1 MSDTYSMN
9 RLYFVTCLL
18 LLVIGCQTPKQ
29 VITPTFPNHS
39 EQINLNRIKMITK
52 AESNHSDSKEGKK
65 PLASEPGVSIEY
77 SENKIPFIQ
86 LDLFFEDAG
95 ISIIE
100 EIIAGTILEHHIIA
114 LNQKGEIIAKQPVNF
129 QAYEILETKTEVM
142 RNKVIVGES
151 KKPVK
156 VNSTTPETK
165 ISREAI
171 ERQYTDRDKV
181 PQVLEI
187 KEGKV
192 PALGEYINIY
202 LELTYVNPQ
211 LEPNCESYS
220 GNCNGAK
227 QKFFED
233 ITGRNRRELD
243 ILRNRYVEGE
253 VAPFPNLTES
263 EQVDFKANIKS
274 KIENLNGVF
283 GPKHGFTKFMF
294 REWNLVSSPQYF
306 RIQSINKNGKQT
318 LLEDR
323 IEEKKLTNE
332 SEDKSNSEENDS
344 HSIFDSPT
352 HTKHKRRTIP
362 TP

>member
-1 MSDTYSMN
+1 MKRT
-9 RLYFVTCLL
+9 LFGLFLVFFVWR
-18 LLVIGCQTPKQ
+18 CQTPKE
-29 VITPTFPNHS
+29 VMVPNFPSQS

-52 AESNHSDSKEGKK
+52 QEANPSQDSKK
-65 PLASEPGVSIEY
+65 PLTQEPGVNIEF

-100 EIIAGTILEHHIIA
+100 EIIAGTIIEHHIVA

-156 VNSTTPETK
+156 VNSTIPETRVT
-165 ISREAI
+165 REAI
-171 ERQYTDRDKV
+171 ERQYTDRDTV

-187 KEGKV
+187 FDGKV
-192 PALGEYINIY
+192 PNPGEYISIY
-202 LELTYVNPQ
+202 LELTYVNPH
-211 LEPNCESYS
+211 LEPNCESYG
-220 GNCNGAK
+220 GNCFGAK

-233 ITGRNRRELD
+233 ITTRNRRELD
-243 ILRNRYVEGE
+243 ILRNRYVNGE
-253 VAPFPNLTES
+253 IAQFPNLTQEEQS
-263 EQVDFKANIKS
+263 EFKTNIKS
-274 KIENLNGVF
+274 KIDSTNGSF
-283 GPKHGFTKFMF
+283 GPRHAYTKFFF
-294 REWNLVSSPQYF
+294 REWNLVSSPRYF
-306 RIQSINKNGKQT
+306 RILSVGKLGRQSSLEEAKDEKQT
-318 LLEDR
+318 DESK
-323 IEEKKLTNE
+323 EKGI
-332 SEDKSNSEENDS
+332 SDKDEG

-352 HTKHKRRTIP
+352 HTKHKKRVIQ

>member
-1 MSDTYSMN
+1 MK
-9 RLYFVTCLL
+9 RAHLIIFLLFFVWK
-18 LLVIGCQTPKQ
+18 CQTPQQ
-29 VITPTFPNHS
+29 VMIPTFPTQS

-52 AESNHSDSKEGKK
+52 QEANPGLESNSKK
-65 PLASEPGVSIEY
+65 PLTQEPGVNVEY
-77 SENKIPFIQ
+77 SDNKIPFIQ

-100 EIIAGTILEHHIIA
+100 EIIAGTIIDHHIVV

-165 ISREAI
+165 VTREAI
-171 ERQYTDRDKV
+171 ERQYSDRDTV

-187 KEGKV
+187 FDGKV
-192 PALGEYINIY
+192 PSPGEYISIY
-202 LELTYVNPQ
+202 LELTYVHPY
-211 LEPNCESYS
+211 LEPNCESYN
-220 GNCNGAK
+220 GNCFGAK

-233 ITGRNRRELD
+233 VTSRNRRELD
-243 ILRNRYVEGE
+243 ILRNRYVNGE
-253 VAPFPNLTES
+253 IAQFPNLTKEEQS
-263 EQVDFKANIKS
+263 EFKTNIKV
-274 KIENLNGVF
+274 KIETTNGMY
-283 GPKHGFTKFMF
+283 GPKHSFTKFFF
-294 REWNLVSSPQYF
+294 REWNLVSSPRFF
-306 RIQSINKNGKQT
+306 RILSVGKSTKQT
-318 LLEDR
+318 NVE
-323 IEEKKLTNE
+323 EEKRP
-332 SEDKSNSEENDS
+332 EEGKENAQTEKDDN

-352 HTKHKRRTIP
+352 HTKHKKRTIT

>member
-1 MSDTYSMN
+1 MK
-9 RLYFVTCLL
+9 RAHLIIFLLFFVWK
-18 LLVIGCQTPKQ
+18 CQTPQQ
-29 VITPTFPNHS
+29 VMIPTFPTQS

-52 AESNHSDSKEGKK
+52 QEANPGLESNSKK
-65 PLASEPGVSIEY
+65 PLTQEPGVNVEY

-86 LDLFFEDAG
+86 LDLFFEYAG

-100 EIIAGTILEHHIIA
+100 EIIAGTIIDHHIVV

-165 ISREAI
+165 VTREAI
-171 ERQYTDRDKV
+171 ERQYSDRDTV

-187 KEGKV
+187 FDGKV
-192 PALGEYINIY
+192 PSPGEYISIY
-202 LELTYVNPQ
+202 LELTYVHPY
-211 LEPNCESYS
+211 LEPNCESYN
-220 GNCNGAK
+220 GNCFGAK

-233 ITGRNRRELD
+233 VTSRNRRELD
-243 ILRNRYVEGE
+243 ILRNRYVNGE
-253 VAPFPNLTES
+253 IAQFPNLTKEEQS
-263 EQVDFKANIKS
+263 EFKTNIKV
-274 KIENLNGVF
+274 KIETTNGMY
-283 GPKHGFTKFMF
+283 GPKHSFTKFFF
-294 REWNLVSSPQYF
+294 REWNLVSSPRFF
-306 RIQSINKNGKQT
+306 RILSVGKSTKQT
-318 LLEDR
+318 NLE
-323 IEEKKLTNE
+323 EEKRP
-332 SEDKSNSEENDS
+332 EEGKENAQTEKDDN

-352 HTKHKRRTIP
+352 HTKHKKRTIT

>member
-1 MSDTYSMN
+1 MN
-9 RLYFVTCLL
+9 RLFFFSFLL
-18 LLVIGCQTPKQ
+18 LLSLGCETPQQ
-29 VITPTFPNHS
+29 VITPTFPTHS

-52 AESNHSDSKEGKK
+52 SEAVHSESKEEKK
-65 PLASEPGVSIEY
+65 PLVKEPGVSVDY

-100 EIIAGTILEHHIIA
+100 EIIAGTILDHHIIV

-171 ERQYTDRDKV
+171 ERQYTDRDTV

-187 KEGKV
+187 LDGKV
-192 PALGEYINIY
+192 PNPGEYISIY
-202 LELTYVNPQ
+202 LELTFVNPH
-211 LEPNCESYS
+211 LEPNCESYF
-220 GNCNGAK
+220 GNCYGAK

-233 ITGRNRRELD
+233 VTLRNRRELD

-253 VAPFPNLTES
+253 VAQFPNLTPAEQS
-263 EQVDFKANIKS
+263 EFKTNIKS
-274 KIENLNGVF
+274 KIDSTNGVF
-283 GPKHGFTKFMF
+283 GPKHGFTKFYF
-294 REWNLVSSPQYF
+294 REWNLVSSPRYF
-306 RIQSINKNGKQT
+306 RILSINKNGKQ
-318 LLEDR
+318 LSSEER
-323 IEEKKLTNE
+323 NEEKRQIDE
-332 SEDKSNSEENDS
+332 SHENSKSENDS

-352 HTKHKRRTIP
+352 HSKHKKRSIP

>member
-1 MSDTYSMN
+1 MN
-9 RLYFVTCLL
+9 RLFFLSFLL
-18 LLVIGCQTPKQ
+18 LLLLGCETPQQ
-29 VITPTFPNHS
+29 VITPTFPTHS

-52 AESNHSDSKEGKK
+52 SEAVHSESKEEKK
-65 PLASEPGVSIEY
+65 PLVKEPGVSVEY

-100 EIIAGTILEHHIIA
+100 EIIAGTILDHHIIV

-171 ERQYTDRDKV
+171 ERQYTDRDTV

-187 KEGKV
+187 LDGKV
-192 PALGEYINIY
+192 PNPGEYISIY
-202 LELTYVNPQ
+202 LELTFVNPH
-211 LEPNCESYS
+211 LEPNCESYF
-220 GNCNGAK
+220 GNCYGAK

-233 ITGRNRRELD
+233 VTLRNRRELD

-253 VAPFPNLTES
+253 VAQFPNLTPAEQS
-263 EQVDFKANIKS
+263 EFKTNIKS
-274 KIENLNGVF
+274 KIESTNGVF
-283 GPKHGFTKFMF
+283 GPKHGFTKFYF
-294 REWNLVSSPQYF
+294 REWNLVSSPRYF
-306 RIQSINKNGKQT
+306 RILSINKNGKQ
-318 LLEDR
+318 LSLEER
-323 IEEKKLTNE
+323 NEEKRQIDESNE
-332 SEDKSNSEENDS
+332 NSKSENDS

-352 HTKHKRRTIP
+352 HSKHKKRSIP

>member
-1 MSDTYSMN
+1 MK
-9 RLYFVTCLL
+9 RAHLIIFLLFFVWK
-18 LLVIGCQTPKQ
+18 CQTPQQ
-29 VITPTFPNHS
+29 VMIPTFPTQS

-52 AESNHSDSKEGKK
+52 QEANPGLESNSRK
-65 PLASEPGVSIEY
+65 PLTQEPGVNVEY

-100 EIIAGTILEHHIIA
+100 EIIAGTIIDHHIVV

-165 ISREAI
+165 VTREAI
-171 ERQYTDRDKV
+171 ERQYSDRDTV

-187 KEGKV
+187 FDGKV
-192 PALGEYINIY
+192 PSPGEYISIY
-202 LELTYVNPQ
+202 LELTYVHPY
-211 LEPNCESYS
+211 LEPNCESYN
-220 GNCNGAK
+220 GNCFGAK

-233 ITGRNRRELD
+233 VTSRNRRELD
-243 ILRNRYVEGE
+243 ILRNRYVNGE
-253 VAPFPNLTES
+253 IAQFPNLTKEEQS
-263 EQVDFKANIKS
+263 EFKTNIKV
-274 KIENLNGVF
+274 KIETTNGMY
-283 GPKHGFTKFMF
+283 GPKHSFTKFFF
-294 REWNLVSSPQYF
+294 REWNLVSSPRFF
-306 RIQSINKNGKQT
+306 RILSVGKSTKQT
-318 LLEDR
+318 NVE
-323 IEEKKLTNE
+323 EEKRP
-332 SEDKSNSEENDS
+332 EEGKENAQTEKDDN

-352 HTKHKRRTIP
+352 HTKHKKRTIT

>member
-1 MSDTYSMN
+1 M
-9 RLYFVTCLL
+9 
-18 LLVIGCQTPKQ
+18 GCETPQQ
-29 VITPTFPNHS
+29 VITPTFPTHS

-52 AESNHSDSKEGKK
+52 SEAVHSESKDGKK
-65 PLASEPGVSIEY
+65 PLTQEPGVSVEY

-114 LNQKGEIIAKQPVNF
+114 LNQKGEVIAKQPVNF

-171 ERQYTDRDKV
+171 ERQYTDRDTV

-187 KEGKV
+187 IDGKV
-192 PALGEYINIY
+192 PNPGEYISIY
-202 LELTYVNPQ
+202 LELTFVNPH
-211 LEPNCESYS
+211 LEPNCESYF

-233 ITGRNRRELD
+233 VTLRNRRELD

-253 VAPFPNLTES
+253 VAQFPNLTPV
-263 EQVDFKANIKS
+263 EQAEFKTNIKS
-274 KIENLNGVF
+274 KIDSTNGVF
-283 GPKHGFTKFMF
+283 GPKHGFTKFYF
-294 REWNLVSSPQYF
+294 REWNLVSSPRYF
-306 RIQSINKNGKQT
+306 RIVSINKNGKQSS
-318 LLEDR
+318 LDDR
-323 IEEKKLTNE
+323 NEEKKQTDDSNE
-332 SEDKSNSEENDS
+332 NSKSDNDS

-352 HTKHKRRTIP
+352 HSKHKKRTIP

>member
-1 MSDTYSMN
+1 MK
-9 RLYFVTCLL
+9 RAHLIIFLLFFVWK
-18 LLVIGCQTPKQ
+18 CQTPQQ
-29 VITPTFPNHS
+29 VMIPTFPTQS

-52 AESNHSDSKEGKK
+52 QEANPGLESNSKK
-65 PLASEPGVSIEY
+65 PLTQEPGVNVEY

-100 EIIAGTILEHHIIA
+100 EIIAGTIIDHHIVV

-165 ISREAI
+165 VTREAI
-171 ERQYTDRDKV
+171 ERQYSDRDTV

-187 KEGKV
+187 FDGKV
-192 PALGEYINIY
+192 PSPGEYISIY
-202 LELTYVNPQ
+202 LELTYVHPY
-211 LEPNCESYS
+211 LEPNCESYN
-220 GNCNGAK
+220 GNCFGAK

-233 ITGRNRRELD
+233 VTSRNRRELD
-243 ILRNRYVEGE
+243 ILRNRYVNGE
-253 VAPFPNLTES
+253 IAQFPNLTKEEQS
-263 EQVDFKANIKS
+263 EFKTNIKV
-274 KIENLNGVF
+274 KIETTNGMY
-283 GPKHGFTKFMF
+283 GPKHSFTKFFF
-294 REWNLVSSPQYF
+294 REWNLVSSPRFF
-306 RIQSINKNGKQT
+306 RILSVGKSTKQT
-318 LLEDR
+318 NVE
-323 IEEKKLTNE
+323 EEKRP
-332 SEDKSNSEENDS
+332 EEGKENAQTEKDDN

-352 HTKHKRRTIP
+352 HTKHKKRTIT

>member
-1 MSDTYSMN
+1 MN
-9 RLYFVTCLL
+9 RLYVIPFLL
-18 LLVIGCQTPKQ
+18 LLSFGCETPQQ
-29 VITPTFPNHS
+29 VITPTFPTHS

-52 AESNHSDSKEGKK
+52 SEAVHTESKDGKK
-65 PLASEPGVSIEY
+65 PLAQEPGVSVEY

-100 EIIAGTILEHHIIA
+100 EIIAGTILDHHIIV

-156 VNSTTPETK
+156 VNSTSPETK

-171 ERQYTDRDKV
+171 ERQYTDRDTV

-187 KEGKV
+187 QDGKV
-192 PALGEYINIY
+192 PNPGEYINIY
-202 LELTYVNPQ
+202 LELSFVNPH
-211 LEPNCESYS
+211 LEPNCESYG

-227 QKFFED
+227 QRFFED
-233 ITGRNRRELD
+233 VTARNRRELD
-243 ILRNRYVEGE
+243 ILRNRYVDGE
-253 VAPFPNLTES
+253 VAQFPNLTQA
-263 EQVDFKANIKS
+263 EQLDYKTNIKS
-274 KIENLNGVF
+274 KIETTNGVF

-294 REWNLVSSPQYF
+294 REWNLVSSPRYF
-306 RIQSINKNGKQT
+306 RILSVNKNGKQS
-318 LLEDR
+318 LQEDR
-323 IEEKKLTNE
+323 NDEKKLTDE
-332 SEDKSNSEENDS
+332 SQEKSKADDNDS

-352 HTKHKRRTIP
+352 HSKHKKRSIP

>member
-1 MSDTYSMN
+1 MN
-9 RLYFVTCLL
+9 RLFFFSFLL
-18 LLVIGCQTPKQ
+18 LLSLGCETPQQ
-29 VITPTFPNHS
+29 VITPTFPTHS

-52 AESNHSDSKEGKK
+52 SEAVHSESKEEKK
-65 PLASEPGVSIEY
+65 PLVKEPGVSVDY

-100 EIIAGTILEHHIIA
+100 EIIAGTILDHHIIV

-151 KKPVK
+151 KKLVK

-171 ERQYTDRDKV
+171 ERQYTDRDTV

-187 KEGKV
+187 LDGKV
-192 PALGEYINIY
+192 PNPGEYISIY
-202 LELTYVNPQ
+202 LELTFVNPH
-211 LEPNCESYS
+211 LEPNCESYF
-220 GNCNGAK
+220 GNCYGAK

-233 ITGRNRRELD
+233 VTLRNRRELD

-253 VAPFPNLTES
+253 VAQFPNLTPAEQS
-263 EQVDFKANIKS
+263 EFKTNIKS
-274 KIENLNGVF
+274 KIDSTNGVF
-283 GPKHGFTKFMF
+283 GPKHGFTKFYF
-294 REWNLVSSPQYF
+294 REWNLVSSPRYF
-306 RIQSINKNGKQT
+306 RILSINKNGKQ
-318 LLEDR
+318 LSSEER
-323 IEEKKLTNE
+323 NEEKRQIDE
-332 SEDKSNSEENDS
+332 SHENSKSENDS

-352 HTKHKRRTIP
+352 HSKHKKRSIP

>member
-1 MSDTYSMN
+1 MN
-9 RLYFVTCLL
+9 RFYLVSFLL
-18 LLVIGCQTPKQ
+18 LLSFGCETPQQ
-29 VITPTFPNHS
+29 VITPTFPTHT
-39 EQINLNRIKMITK
+39 EQINLNRIRMITK
-52 AESNHSDSKEGKK
+52 SEAVHSESKEGKK
-65 PLASEPGVSIEY
+65 PLAQEPGVNVEY

-100 EIIAGTILEHHIIA
+100 EIIAGTILDHHIIVI
-114 LNQKGEIIAKQPVNF
+114 NQKGEIIAKQPVNF

-156 VNSTTPETK
+156 VNSTSPETK

-171 ERQYTDRDKV
+171 ERQYTDRDTV

-187 KEGKV
+187 QEGKV
-192 PALGEYINIY
+192 PNPGEYISIY
-202 LELTYVNPQ
+202 LELTFVNPQ

-220 GNCNGAK
+220 GNCNGPK
-227 QKFFED
+227 DYFFED
-233 ITGRNRRELD
+233 VTRRNRRELD
-243 ILRNRYVEGE
+243 ILRNRYVDGE
-253 VAPFPNLTES
+253 VAQFPNLTKE
-263 EQVDFKANIKS
+263 EQTDFKTNIKTKMES
-274 KIENLNGVF
+274 TNGVY
-283 GPKHGFTKFMF
+283 GPRHGFTKFMF
-294 REWNLVSSPQYF
+294 REWNLVSSPRYF
-306 RIQSINKNGKQT
+306 RILSVVKNGKQS
-318 LLEDR
+318 LQEDR
-323 IEEKKLTNE
+323 TDEKKLTDE
-332 SEDKSNSEENDS
+332 SGENSKSEHNDT

>member
-1 MSDTYSMN
+1 MN
-9 RLYFVTCLL
+9 RLYFFGFLL
-18 LLVIGCQTPKQ
+18 LLTFGCETPQQ
-29 VITPTFPNHS
+29 VITPTFPTRT
-39 EQINLNRIKMITK
+39 EQINLNHIRMITK
-52 AESNHSDSKEGKK
+52 SEAVHTDSKEGKK
-65 PLASEPGVSIEY
+65 PLTQEPGVNVEY

-100 EIIAGTILEHHIIA
+100 EIIAGNILEHHIVA

-156 VNSTTPETK
+156 VNSTSPETK

-171 ERQYTDRDKV
+171 ERQYTDRDTV

-187 KEGKV
+187 HDGKV
-192 PALGEYINIY
+192 PNPGEYISIY
-202 LELTYVNPQ
+202 LELTYVNPH

-220 GNCNGAK
+220 GNCNGPN
-227 QKFFED
+227 QYFFED
-233 ITGRNRRELD
+233 VTRRNRRELD
-243 ILRNRYVEGE
+243 ILRNRYVDGE
-253 VAPFPNLTES
+253 VAKFPNLTKE
-263 EQVDFKANIKS
+263 EQSDFKTNIKN
-274 KIENLNGVF
+274 KIETSNGAF
-283 GPKHGFTKFMF
+283 GPKHGFTKFFF
-294 REWNLVSSPQYF
+294 REWNLVSSPRYF
-306 RIQSINKNGKQT
+306 RILSVFKNGKQS
-318 LLEDR
+318 LHDDR
-323 IEEKKLTNE
+323 SEEKKLAEE
-332 SEDKSNSEENDS
+332 STEDSKSEHNDS

-352 HTKHKRRTIP
+352 HTKHKKRTIP

>member
-1 MSDTYSMN
+1 MKRT
-9 RLYFVTCLL
+9 LFAVLL
-18 LLVIGCQTPKQ
+18 LAFVWGCQTPQQ
-29 VITPTFPNHS
+29 VMIPTFPTQS

-52 AESNHSDSKEGKK
+52 QEANPSQDSNSKK
-65 PLASEPGVSIEY
+65 PLTQEPGVSVEF

-86 LDLFFEDAG
+86 VDLFFEDAG

-100 EIIAGTILEHHIIA
+100 EIIAGTIIDHHIVV

-165 ISREAI
+165 VTREAI
-171 ERQYTDRDKV
+171 ERQYTDRDTV

-187 KEGKV
+187 FEGKV
-192 PALGEYINIY
+192 PSPGEYISIY
-202 LELTYVNPQ
+202 VELTYVSPN
-211 LEPNCESYS
+211 LEPNCESYN
-220 GNCNGAK
+220 GNCSGAK

-233 ITGRNRRELD
+233 VTTRNRRELD
-243 ILRNRYVEGE
+243 ILRNRYVNGE
-253 VAPFPNLTES
+253 IAQFPNLTKEEQS
-263 EQVDFKANIKS
+263 EFKTNIKS
-274 KIENLNGVF
+274 KIEITNGMY
-283 GPKHGFTKFMF
+283 GPKHSFTKFFF
-294 REWNLVSSPQYF
+294 REWNLVSSPRYF
-306 RIQSINKNGKQT
+306 RILSVGKNGKQT
-318 LLEDR
+318 ISE
-323 IEEKKLTNE
+323 EEKRP
-332 SEDKSNSEENDS
+332 EDGKENAQTEKDDN

-352 HTKHKRRTIP
+352 HTKHKKRTIS

>member
-1 MSDTYSMN
+1 MN
-9 RLYFVTCLL
+9 RLFFLSFLL
-18 LLVIGCQTPKQ
+18 LLSLGCETPQK
-29 VITPTFPNHS
+29 VITPTFPTHS

-52 AESNHSDSKEGKK
+52 SEAVHSESKEEKK
-65 PLASEPGVSIEY
+65 PLAKEPGVSVDY

-100 EIIAGTILEHHIIA
+100 EIIAGTILDHHIIV

-171 ERQYTDRDKV
+171 ERQYTDRDTV

-187 KEGKV
+187 LDGKV
-192 PALGEYINIY
+192 PNPGEYISIY
-202 LELTYVNPQ
+202 LELTFVNPH
-211 LEPNCESYS
+211 LEPNCESYF
-220 GNCNGAK
+220 GNCYAAK

-233 ITGRNRRELD
+233 VTLRNRRELD

-253 VAPFPNLTES
+253 VAQFPNLTPVEQS
-263 EQVDFKANIKS
+263 EFKTNIKS
-274 KIENLNGVF
+274 KIDSTNGVY
-283 GPKHGFTKFMF
+283 GPKHGFTKFYF
-294 REWNLVSSPQYF
+294 REWNLVSSPRYF
-306 RIQSINKNGKQT
+306 RIVSVNKNGKQ
-318 LLEDR
+318 LSQEERHED
-323 IEEKKLTNE
+323 KKQSDDSNGNSK
-332 SEDKSNSEENDS
+332 SEDDS

-352 HTKHKRRTIP
+352 HSKHKKRTIP

>member
-1 MSDTYSMN
+1 MKRT
-9 RLYFVTCLL
+9 LFGLVLVFFV
-18 LLVIGCQTPKQ
+18 GRCQTPKQ
-29 VITPTFPNHS
+29 VMVPNFPTQS

-52 AESNHSDSKEGKK
+52 QEANPSLDAKESKK
-65 PLASEPGVSIEY
+65 PLTQEPGVSVEF

-100 EIIAGTILEHHIIA
+100 EIIAGTIIEHHIVA

-156 VNSTTPETK
+156 VNSTTPETRVT
-165 ISREAI
+165 REAI
-171 ERQYTDRDKV
+171 ERQYTDRDTV

-187 KEGKV
+187 FDGKV
-192 PALGEYINIY
+192 PSPGEYISIY
-202 LELTYVNPQ
+202 LELTYVNPY
-211 LEPNCESYS
+211 LEPNCESYG
-220 GNCNGAK
+220 GNCFGAK

-233 ITGRNRRELD
+233 VTNRNRRELD
-243 ILRNRYVEGE
+243 ILRNRYVNGE
-253 VAPFPNLTES
+253 IAQFPNLTKE
-263 EQVDFKANIKS
+263 EQIDFKSNIKS
-274 KIENLNGVF
+274 KIDSTNGSF
-283 GPKHGFTKFMF
+283 GPRHSYTKFFF
-294 REWNLVSSPQYF
+294 REWNLVSSPRYF
-306 RIQSINKNGKQT
+306 RILSVGKQNRQT
-318 LLEDR
+318 SLEETK
-323 IEEKKLTNE
+323 EEKRTDE
-332 SEDKSNSEENDS
+332 SKENANAEKDDG

-352 HTKHKRRTIP
+352 HTKHKKRVIP

>member
-1 MSDTYSMN
+1 MN
-9 RLYFVTCLL
+9 RLFFLSFLL
-18 LLVIGCQTPKQ
+18 LLSLGCETPQQ
-29 VITPTFPNHS
+29 VITPRFPTHS

-52 AESNHSDSKEGKK
+52 SEAVHSESKEEKK
-65 PLASEPGVSIEY
+65 PLVKEPGVSVDY

-100 EIIAGTILEHHIIA
+100 EIIAGTILDHHIIV

-171 ERQYTDRDKV
+171 ERQYTDRDTV

-187 KEGKV
+187 LDGKV
-192 PALGEYINIY
+192 PNPGEYISIY
-202 LELTYVNPQ
+202 LELTFVNPH
-211 LEPNCESYS
+211 LEPNCESYL
-220 GNCNGAK
+220 GNCYGAK

-233 ITGRNRRELD
+233 VTLRNRRELD

-253 VAPFPNLTES
+253 VAQFPNLTPAEQS
-263 EQVDFKANIKS
+263 EFKTNIKS
-274 KIENLNGVF
+274 KIDSTNGVF
-283 GPKHGFTKFMF
+283 GPKHGFTKFYF
-294 REWNLVSSPQYF
+294 REWNLVSSPRYF
-306 RIQSINKNGKQT
+306 RILSINKNGKQ
-318 LLEDR
+318 LSSEER
-323 IEEKKLTNE
+323 NEEKRQIDE
-332 SEDKSNSEENDS
+332 SHENSKSENDS

-352 HTKHKRRTIP
+352 HSKHKKRSIP